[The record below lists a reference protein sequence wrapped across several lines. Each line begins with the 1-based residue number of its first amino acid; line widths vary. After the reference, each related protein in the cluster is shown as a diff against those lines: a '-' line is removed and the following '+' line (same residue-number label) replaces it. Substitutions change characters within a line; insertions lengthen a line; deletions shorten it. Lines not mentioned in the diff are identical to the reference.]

1 MRLQT
6 ILLPQLEKH
15 DIEELFIHKEGG
27 YISFNGYFNLF
38 YIEKHKRYTDIQELS
53 LKLCAK
59 GYRSIILMHNSNELS
74 RHDLKETILQEYE
87 FVFPYHEKDQGV
99 FWFIL
104 IESNEDKKYIT
115 GYFEGRSNKYREVNI
130 AVAIC
135 TYRRETY
142 ILKFLVELERF
153 MTNAD
158 QMESASHLCFYLIDN
173 GKTLGQ
179 NENIVSAVAKF
190 NGIVSV
196 IPNMNAG
203 GAGGFTRGMLEALK
217 EKRKKA
223 LTHIL
228 LMDDDAIFMPDL
240 FVRVYGFL
248 TTLKEKYRAI
258 TLGGTLLREDY
269 PYIQQASGEWFENFA
284 VLNEHHLVDLRSYE
298 NCTAPFMCSTVG
310 NQRLYSGWWCCCY
323 SLEVIRD
330 DNLPI
335 PLFLHHDDIEFGIR
349 NRENGIVF
357 LNGVGVW
364 HKGFEL
370 AFTGANLYYD
380 VRNSLITTALH
391 EPQRTTWEVKRW
403 IWKRI
408 TAATIEFR
416 YAEANLVYQGLIDFC
431 RGPEWLYSQDPDSLN
446 TLVRAQIV
454 LSKIEDLKK
463 ELTEDEYD
471 EILKEIDQYRKTF
484 GVETLKRYY
493 SPQHRNASLLKKV
506 TFNGWL
512 LPADKKVAAISA
524 TDSPFAAFRKRR
536 VILFEAFT
544 GKGVVARRDFRM
556 LQRSVVFYIKSSG
569 MIDRYYK
576 RAALEYRERLRKIT
590 SREAWENY
598 LGLTE

>member
-1 MRLQT
+1 
-6 ILLPQLEKH
+6 
-15 DIEELFIHKEGG
+15 
-27 YISFNGYFNLF
+27 
-38 YIEKHKRYTDIQELS
+38 
-53 LKLCAK
+53 
-59 GYRSIILMHNSNELS
+59 
-74 RHDLKETILQEYE
+74 
-87 FVFPYHEKDQGV
+87 
-99 FWFIL
+99 
-104 IESNEDKKYIT
+104 
-115 GYFEGRSNKYREVNI
+115 
-130 AVAIC
+130 
-135 TYRRETY
+135 
-142 ILKFLVELERF
+142 
-153 MTNAD
+153 
-158 QMESASHLCFYLIDN
+158 
-173 GKTLGQ
+173 
-179 NENIVSAVAKF
+179 
-190 NGIVSV
+190 
-196 IPNMNAG
+196 
-203 GAGGFTRGMLEALK
+203 
-217 EKRKKA
+217 
-223 LTHIL
+223 
-228 LMDDDAIFMPDL
+228 MDDDAIFMPDL

-416 YAEANLVYQGLIDFC
+416 YAEAKLVYQGLIDFC